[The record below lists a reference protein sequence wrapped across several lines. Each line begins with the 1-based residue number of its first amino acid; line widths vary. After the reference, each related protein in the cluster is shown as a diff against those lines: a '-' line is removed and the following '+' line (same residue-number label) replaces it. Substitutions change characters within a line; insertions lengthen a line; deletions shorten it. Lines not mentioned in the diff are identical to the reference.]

1 MTHLFV
7 LFILVLLQ
15 GILLRGFPQA
25 FSLMEVQL
33 TLNFGF
39 LLLAAYLFGE
49 WTARIRLPKLT
60 GYLFAGILLGPDVL
74 GYFTRESVASLRFI
88 DELALAFIALSAGL
102 ELRVKDLRRQ
112 WRILTGLVVAIP
124 VTVFCTIF
132 AFIYFAL
139 PQLGVLPTM
148 PPVQKT
154 ILAALLGTLAIARS
168 PSSTLAVIK
177 ECRAKGEFSESVL
190 CVTVVMDILVIMLF
204 SLFLALVGATGSAA
218 ATDADDLW
226 VKIPSELVLSFLLGL
241 CLAWFMSV
249 YVRYIRTEG
258 IFFLLCVAFLVTRLS
273 HGLAG
278 HTESMLGFSLHL
290 EPLLICMSAGF
301 FLQNLFKRG
310 EFYEATID
318 RSFLPIFVVFFAL
331 AGTGLSLEALG
342 SMWQVAI
349 VYALIRILG
358 VFVAC
363 HVSLGLLGSPMKM
376 RNLYGMS
383 FITQAGVSI
392 GLAGLIPRRFPEG
405 GETLFTLLLA
415 VIVINQIVGPIAFK
429 TALVQSGEAKGLRG
443 QGSGI
448 REQGPSQI
456 PTSKEKEP

>member
-1 MTHLFV
+1 MTYLFV
-7 LFILVLLQ
+7 LLILVLLQ
-15 GILLRGFPQA
+15 GILLKGFPEA
-25 FSLMEVQL
+25 FALAEVQL

-74 GYFTRESVASLRFI
+74 GYLSRESVTSLGFI

-102 ELRVKDLRRQ
+102 ELRIQDLRKQ
-112 WRILTGLVVAIP
+112 WRVLSGLVVGIP

-132 AFIYFAL
+132 LFIYFAL
-139 PQLGVLPTM
+139 PQVGVLPAL
-148 PPVQKT
+148 PFAQRL

-177 ECRAKGEFSESVL
+177 ECKARGEFSESVL

-204 SLFLALVGATGSAA
+204 SLFLALAGAAGTEALA
-218 ATDADDLW
+218 HADDLW
-226 VKIPSELVLSFLLGL
+226 IKIPVELFLSFLLGFF
-241 CLAWFMSV
+241 LAWFMSV

-273 HGLAG
+273 QAFAVQSETMVGL
-278 HTESMLGFSLHL
+278 TVHL

-301 FLQNLFKRG
+301 FLQNVFQRG
-310 EFYEATID
+310 DFYETTID

-342 SMWQVAI
+342 SMWRVAI
-349 VYALIRILG
+349 VYAAIRIVG
-358 VFVAC
+358 VFLAC
-363 HVSLGLLGSPMKM
+363 HTALAILGESFRK

-392 GLAGLIPRRFPEG
+392 GLAGLIPQRFPEA
-405 GETLFTLLLA
+405 GEVLFTLLLA
-415 VIVINQIVGPIAFK
+415 VIVINQILGPIAFK
-429 TALVQSGEAKGLRG
+429 TALVQSGEAKGVA
-443 QGSGI
+443 Q
-448 REQGPSQI
+448 
-456 PTSKEKEP
+456 KM